1 VNAAPPSGRTLAG
14 IAILLLAIVLLA
26 VAVAVVSPVVGAWPV
41 LIQALFYVTIVA
53 AWTMSLKMLVRWMVT
68 GRLRAPGR
76 VARD

>member
-1 VNAAPPSGRTLAG
+1 
-14 IAILLLAIVLLA
+14 
-26 VAVAVVSPVVGAWPV
+26 VGAWPV